1 MDCVIKYNYDLD
13 YNKEDIN
20 NQILLW
26 KSKNYNCN
34 ISDFDKIEN
43 KIKFTANIEENE
55 IKFTYLISEK
65 TIHLENINNYE
76 LTNMLSL
83 LNTDSIAED
92 NLYKILSAI
101 ESFIDN
107 LPNYKLTEE
116 IILDSS
122 DTTSDSSDSSDSS
135 SEVSSEELLTKIDSD
150 FLDDKIKIKI
160 KSLSN
165 IESDTETISDQNYN
179 NITDDNNL
187 QDIISTENV
196 YLDNSEEDNINDPY
210 SSLILSDSEFQSF
223 YKNLNLEK
231 EKDSLNENE
240 ILKISTI
247 ILEKETKITDP
258 DMLKYSFNNLAIIK
272 MIIKEV
278 IKLRSLDG
286 IEVYPDNN
294 NIFRLNIKLDK
305 FKNKKLLEDFEK
317 YKEIN
322 PNFDCKV
329 HLTIDMPKLYYPYA
343 PPVILINEPKFSDI
357 FLFSIESLEYFKQE
371 YWNPSNTLEH
381 TLNGLINIIDNHGI
395 IDSIIE
401 KDILFDINNNI
412 IKLWSLL
419 SLKSNSNNIKIEF
432 TKLTSEYQD
441 SFKTNSMATGIGYS
455 NDYSKTWNV
464 KKFLSE
470 KKNKSNDL
478 ILNLKEI
485 SNKLNSN
492 KLPSIEFIQNK
503 LACILDF
510 YLYDV
515 NIFEITNKIEEYEY
529 IISILL
535 FIQPYYE
542 KIEYNNRKLS
552 DLIIE
557 LVKTV
562 NDYIKM
568 TKNNDN
574 DINTLCQKII
584 NLDIQHI
591 EKEKITVNKNSYD
604 FLKEYQFNS
613 VTFKSFSFKDINNI
627 SSTASKRIIREFSSL
642 QKSLPFNYETSIFL
656 RYDENNMNKIKFMII
671 GPKDT
676 PYQDG
681 CYIFD
686 MILPETYPTKHPSVN
701 FLTTGKGTVR
711 FNPNLYNC
719 GKVCLSLLGTW
730 QGESWNENSTILQVL
745 VSIQS
750 LILIDHPYFNEPG
763 YQSSFGT
770 ASGMNCSKN
779 YNKNIQY
786 NNIKWA
792 IVDNI
797 INPPPEFEDIIKIHF
812 SIKKNEIIK
821 LAEDWSKT
829 NSNIQN
835 IITNLNSSLTKL

>member
-1 MDCVIKYNYDLD
+1 MDCVIKYNYNLD
-13 YNKEDIN
+13 YNKEDID

-26 KSKNYNCN
+26 KSTNYNCN
-34 ISDFDKIEN
+34 ISDFDKIDN
-43 KIKFTANIEENE
+43 KIKFKANIEENE
-55 IKFTYLISEK
+55 IKFIYLISEK

-76 LTNMLSL
+76 LINMLSL
-83 LNTDSIAED
+83 LNTETIAEG
-92 NLYKILSAI
+92 NLYKILTDI
-101 ESFIDN
+101 ELFIDN
-107 LPNYKLTEE
+107 FTNYKLTEE
-116 IILDSS
+116 ITLDSS
-122 DTTSDSSDSSDSS
+122 DTSDTS
-135 SEVSSEELLTKIDSD
+135 SEISEELLTKIDSE
-150 FLDDKIKIKI
+150 FLDNKIKIKL
-160 KSLSN
+160 LSN
-165 IESDTETISDQNYN
+165 IESDTDTETISDQNN

-210 SSLILSDSEFQSF
+210 SSLVLSDSEFQSF

-240 ILKISTI
+240 ILKVSTI

-294 NIFRLNIKLDK
+294 NIFKLNIKLNK

-343 PPVILINEPKFSDI
+343 PPVILINEPKFSDL

-381 TLNGLINIIDNHGI
+381 TLNGLINIIDNYGITDNYGI
-395 IDSIIE
+395 IEQDV
-401 KDILFDINNNI
+401 LYDINNNI

-441 SFKTNSMATGIGYS
+441 SLKSNSMATGVGYS
-455 NDYSKTWNV
+455 NGYSKTWDI

-470 KKNKSNDL
+470 KKNKSIDL

-492 KLPSIEFIQNK
+492 ELPSIEFIQNK

-529 IISILL
+529 ILSILL

-568 TKNNDN
+568 TKNTDN
-574 DINTLCQKII
+574 EINTICQKII

-591 EKEKITVNKNSYD
+591 EKEKITINKNSYD

-627 SSTASKRIIREFSSL
+627 SATASRRIIREFSSL

-750 LILIDHPYFNEPG
+750 LILIDHPYFNEPA

-770 ASGMNCSKN
+770 ASGMNHSKS
-779 YNKNIQY
+779 YNKDIQY

-792 IVDNI
+792 IIDNI
-797 INPPPEFEDIIKIHF
+797 LNPPPEFEDIIKIHF
-812 SIKKNEIIK
+812 SIKKNEIVK

-835 IITNLNSSLTKL
+835 IISNLNSSLTKL